1 MLPPHTALLGPR
13 RLDLAHLTG
22 TEARDQEV
30 PHDLLVSRS
39 GQSNADGQLLALD
52 QSPIG
57 NTCSPQS
64 CKRFWQQ
71 GNATPTRHIGKQYV
85 MVSRL
90 LDLPRRKAVMCENT
104 LAVVVERRLTR
115 TLEPEDDLCGEVT
128 AILLRTQSLGIA
140 TIIGTRSSSITS
152 RPEASV
158 GSAMKAAANRPARSW
173 RTSLGEVSTTTDT
186 AVSGCLAWI
195 RSASPPNHAGST
207 ALVRPSL
214 KLCGMPSCARLASA
228 SRSNLPTLRA

>member
-1 MLPPHTALLGPR
+1 MPSDSGSLDELPGLPPHTALLGPR

-71 GNATPTRHIGKQYV
+71 GNATPTCHIGKQYV

-90 LDLPRRKAVMCENT
+90 LDLPRRKAVMGENT

-115 TLEPEDDLCGEVT
+115 TLEPEDDLCGEVGESNCSSPGQ
-128 AILLRTQSLGIA
+128 AVGRWHRHHHRHPVKLHHVKIRGLRG
-140 TIIGTRSSSITS
+140 
-152 RPEASV
+152 
-158 GSAMKAAANRPARSW
+158 
-173 RTSLGEVSTTTDT
+173 
-186 AVSGCLAWI
+186 
-195 RSASPPNHAGST
+195 
-207 ALVRPSL
+207 
-214 KLCGMPSCARLASA
+214 
-228 SRSNLPTLRA
+228 